1 MSSALLY
8 SAQHQTFRVRG
19 FPCCRTAF
27 AFTDRKLAKLTDG
40 TIYASAGVSKGSGAV
55 STTVLA
61 TVVAEASTSWASG
74 GWAARGALQRKGLGA
89 GQHSPDANAAGARR
103 IACGGT
109 CEATSIAPN
118 QQQLTAAS
126 LPLQILTSRAVDRSV
141 RALFP
146 RDWLDDTEVTVT
158 LHTYGDSSR
167 SFAPVGVADTRV
179 SLRIDQET
187 DVTVLAINA
196 ASSALSRSDLPW
208 QGPCGAVRVARLNG
222 EFVMNPTQSELH
234 SAGCEF
240 DLLVGTR
247 EKVVRMEAG
256 AHRGSIPRPVLLE
269 AVDAG
274 TAAIQPLLDHQLE
287 TAAEAGNTGSK
298 RGTSLSSPE
307 RLQEL
312 HESASMLCGDEFRA
326 VYGDAS
332 HTKLSRKD
340 AIAAVRER
348 ARRILFQQTQ
358 NRAEAAWVLNQI
370 EREALR
376 AALVHP
382 EGPGGGLR
390 CDGHGVEEVRPLSAE
405 VGIFPGLHGSGV
417 FSRGNTLSASK
428 PMAPGTWD
436 CGRKASRVAEVVVA
450 KQVPLSLRR
459 PLG

>member
-1 MSSALLY
+1 
-8 SAQHQTFRVRG
+8 VR
-19 FPCCRTAF
+19 P
-27 AFTDRKLAKLTDG
+27 
-40 TIYASAGVSKGSGAV
+40 
-55 STTVLA
+55 
-61 TVVAEASTSWASG
+61 
-74 GWAARGALQRKGLGA
+74 
-89 GQHSPDANAAGARR
+89 
-103 IACGGT
+103 
-109 CEATSIAPN
+109 
-118 QQQLTAAS
+118 
-126 LPLQILTSRAVDRSV
+126 
-141 RALFP
+141 LFP

-187 DVTVLAINA
+187 DVTALAINA

-274 TAAIQPLLDHQLE
+274 MAAIQPLLDHQLE